1 MLRLFGAQST
11 AVGKTVE
18 NFPPQWRAAAQWKSR
33 GAETLVALQAQSP
46 SGLKKAAQAL
56 RQAFSADL
64 YGAGETT
71 LPAAVVE
78 ALERHDKLFICADAA
93 AGALLEARLENLP
106 GAEKVFD
113 FGAVSYANPKTGPLI
128 EKRARARLP
137 KDCTDPLRQALAR
150 AQAARR
156 VVGADLS
163 AACAERDI
171 ALSVHAPY
179 YISMSSLE
187 EDKRLHR
194 IDYLLQSCALVK
206 ALGGRRVI
214 FHAGSCGKQSREAAL
229 EKALDT
235 MRRAVQ
241 AVDEAGY
248 GDCILCPETMGKVN
262 QLGTLDEVLAL
273 CSVDERMIP
282 CVDFGHLYARSQGT
296 GLNDETAP
304 ADYAA
309 ILDAIAAA
317 LPGERAKKFHAHF
330 SRIAY
335 TKGGEKCHLTFADT
349 EYGPPHAP
357 LLALLKERGL
367 TPTIICESAGTQ
379 AEDAAELAKTYAA
392 L

>member
-78 ALERHDKLFICADAA
+78 ALERHDKLLICADAA

-128 EKRARARLP
+128 EKRARLP

-156 VVGADLS
+156 VVGRISPPPVPSGKMIVCWCS
-163 AACAERDI
+163 AAGRAAFCAPSRRGRTPPSGCWI
-171 ALSVHAPY
+171 LSGARRQTSLRLRGQASCLPAGLQRRMLCPALSP
-179 YISMSSLE
+179 S
-187 EDKRLHR
+187 
-194 IDYLLQSCALVK
+194 
-206 ALGGRRVI
+206 G
-214 FHAGSCGKQSREAAL
+214 
-229 EKALDT
+229 
-235 MRRAVQ
+235 
-241 AVDEAGY
+241 
-248 GDCILCPETMGKVN
+248 
-262 QLGTLDEVLAL
+262 
-273 CSVDERMIP
+273 IP
-282 CVDFGHLYARSQGT
+282 C
-296 GLNDETAP
+296 
-304 ADYAA
+304 
-309 ILDAIAAA
+309 
-317 LPGERAKKFHAHF
+317 
-330 SRIAY
+330 
-335 TKGGEKCHLTFADT
+335 
-349 EYGPPHAP
+349 
-357 LLALLKERGL
+357 
-367 TPTIICESAGTQ
+367 AGC
-379 AEDAAELAKTYAA
+379 A
-392 L
+392 

>member
-1 MLRLFGAQST
+1 MTQQQETGCVLRLFGAQST

-78 ALERHDKLFICADAA
+78 ALERHDKLLICADAA

-163 AACAERDI
+163 AACAERESDCVLVLSCRKGCFLRTVPAGENPALWLLDI
-171 ALSVHAPY
+171 IRRTAANKPQAEGTGFLPARRAAKKDVLPGPQPRRHP
-179 YISMSSLE
+179 L
-187 EDKRLHR
+187 
-194 IDYLLQSCALVK
+194 
-206 ALGGRRVI
+206 RRV
-214 FHAGSCGKQSREAAL
+214 C
-229 EKALDT
+229 
-235 MRRAVQ
+235 M
-241 AVDEAGY
+241 
-248 GDCILCPETMGKVN
+248 
-262 QLGTLDEVLAL
+262 TLLVLAL
-273 CSVDERMIP
+273 LLAGYLAACALLLGLCCASCYGINPMINTLIPMEYERAGRVGLVAGLVDCFIYL
-282 CVDFGHLYARSQGT
+282 GSALAGT
-296 GLNDETAP
+296 
-304 ADYAA
+304 AA
-309 ILDAIAAA
+309 GALSDGYGWNAVYTVWAFVSALGAA
-317 LPGERAKKFHAHF
+317 LAFVSLR
-330 SRIAY
+330 
-335 TKGGEKCHLTFADT
+335 GGKRMAQMVEHL
-349 EYGPPHAP
+349 
-357 LLALLKERGL
+357 
-367 TPTIICESAGTQ
+367 
-379 AEDAAELAKTYAA
+379 
-392 L
+392 